1 MSRSVVFFLAACSQT
16 KLEKEQAVT
25 VIRAGKEYP
34 KVYEYDANVT
44 DPASAKKLLDVG
56 VRKRRIVAKSVS
68 LFLYPV
74 VQPSMTCFS
83 CCHKKYPLII

>member
-56 VRKRRIVAKSVS
+56 LESERLLQS
-68 LFLYPV
+68 LYHYFFIPL
-74 VQPSMTCFS
+74 FS
-83 CCHKKYPLII
+83 RV